1 MIMTKRIAIKMKI
14 FMAVMMTMTS
24 PPSSAVSPQSI
35 ESLDM
40 WVRRPRLEKIMM
52 MMMMIIIFCALMV
65 KIQKGAPCCSLK
77 TRAPTWAR
85 RTVSPDVFFQMATN
99 ILERL
104 VIIMRNEKSKNV
116 ITFLNCG
123 TLAPV

>member
-14 FMAVMMTMTS
+14 LMAVMMTMTS

-52 MMMMIIIFCALMV
+52 MMMKIIIFCTLMV
-65 KIQKGAPCCSLK
+65 ESQKGAPCCSLK
-77 TRAPTWAR
+77 TRAPTWA
-85 RTVSPDVFFQMATN
+85 
-99 ILERL
+99 
-104 VIIMRNEKSKNV
+104 
-116 ITFLNCG
+116 
-123 TLAPV
+123 